1 MRAHREGR
9 RPRLAG
15 LFASVILVGLLAV
28 GGFGLVGKLLG
39 FFPGGTVTKDRSAPV
54 VLTDLRDL
62 ARYRAATGDFSQL
75 VDVEHDVKWTPSFL
89 AGERTLLV
97 AVGSVDAEV
106 DFSKL
111 GPEHLRVSDDGKR
124 AEIHLPPAE
133 LTSPRLDLER
143 THVASRSRGLA
154 NRVSEALTT
163 NTGDDGELLRLA
175 ESRISEAAGT
185 TGLAARAEDNTRA
198 MLTQMLEGLGFTEV
212 VVSFD
217 VLPPQ

>member
-9 RPRLAG
+9 RARGAG
-15 LFASVILVGLLAV
+15 LIASTVLVGLVAIV
-28 GGFGLVGKLLG
+28 GLGFAGKLLG
-39 FFPGGTVTKDRSAPV
+39 FFPGTTVTKDRSAPV

-75 VDVEHDVKWTPSFL
+75 IDVEEDVRWAPSFL

-106 DFSKL
+106 DFSDL
-111 GPEHLRVSDDGKR
+111 GPQHVVVSEDGKR

-133 LTSPRLDLER
+133 LTGPRLDLER
-143 THVASRSRGLA
+143 THVASRQRGLA
-154 NRVSEALTT
+154 NRVSQALTT
-163 NTGDDGELLRLA
+163 NVGDDGELLRLA
-175 ESRISEAAGT
+175 EARISEAAGAT
-185 TGLAARAEDNTRA
+185 ELAARAEDNTRQ
-198 MLTQMLEGLGFTEV
+198 MLTQLLTGLGFSEV
-212 VVSFD
+212 VVTFD